1 MTDASPRPDDDETVP
16 QDVPDTPEDDSDD
29 AAREHDAAQE
39 PEAVGEA
46 AEGTEP
52 GEQSQDPQ
60 DTHDA
65 DGPPATGTTHQAGG
79 TQDAEDSADTA
90 QHTLARLL
98 TQTAR
103 GDQSAFAQFYEATAE
118 VVYGLALLMH
128 EDVEGAQTAMVAVY
142 HHLWDQADERARDL
156 RLQSAAAESLADHVA
171 AEDAQR
177 AQHDRPNSPGGQS
190 SPDGTAS
197 TNSAASADTTDGA
210 QPNSGRSAEP
220 AYRPSEHELVLEW
233 LIPLAHRIM
242 VERFRE
248 GTVEPISLTV
258 VSSGGVAGLPEEVLE
273 DFAPLSDSQIQVL
286 ALCYLSGMTHR
297 EAAAEV
303 RSALPAVKSRLRDA
317 MTRLHTVRSGRV
329 DVDDPILR
337 AAVTRRDLERGAGV
351 NRNFSDDIDTDL
363 QRGLLVELAE
373 VYAMDAV
380 DDRERALL
388 DEYALNAEDAVAQR
402 WDTRVLAAR
411 RTLAEIFTTHPVTP
425 PRHLLE
431 EMMLDLSD
439 QEVGMSMV
447 EEVSTHTEEAPKR
460 QPVVK
465 RWMVV
470 TGFIVVLVLAA
481 FLIWR
486 FTIGQD
492 VQERVDEAEDVAT
505 SEQVELEEGGTAQL
519 VVSEE
524 EDLGYAEFTDV
535 EAMDGLTYQVWL
547 LPAGEGQPSSLG
559 SFSAEELS
567 DETVELRGI
576 GSYERLAVTA
586 EEIAG
591 AERPTGEVVVE
602 IPLSPEASSGPTY
615 GGPTSD

>member
-1 MTDASPRPDDDETVP
+1 MGLGFTKLEPMTDASPRPDDDAP
-16 QDVPDTPEDDSDD
+16 RPEDSAQESDPGTDQEHQGHQEPGQEPGHTVADSDAASD
-29 AAREHDAAQE
+29 A
-39 PEAVGEA
+39 
-46 AEGTEP
+46 
-52 GEQSQDPQ
+52 GEQNVSDVA
-60 DTHDA
+60 DVA
-65 DGPPATGTTHQAGG
+65 DGP
-79 TQDAEDSADTA
+79 AEDEPAASTEDS
-90 QHTLARLL
+90 QPTLARLL
-98 TQTAR
+98 TRTAG
-103 GDQSAFAQFYEATAE
+103 GDQAAFAQFYEATAD

-128 EDVEGAQTAMVAVY
+128 EDVDGAQTAMVAVY

-171 AEDAQR
+171 AQEE
-177 AQHDRPNSPGGQS
+177 G
-190 SPDGTAS
+190 PDTG
-197 TNSAASADTTDGA
+197 
-210 QPNSGRSAEP
+210 EP
-220 AYRPSEHELVLEW
+220 AYRPDEHELVLEW

-248 GTVEPISLTV
+248 GAVTPIRLTV
-258 VSSGGVAGLPEEVLE
+258 VESGGVAGLPEEVLE

-286 ALCYLSGMTHR
+286 ALCYLSGMTHQ
-297 EAAAEV
+297 EAASHV

-351 NRNFSDDIDTDL
+351 NRNFSDRIDTDL
-363 QRGLLVELAE
+363 KRELLVELSE

-388 DEYALNAEDAVAQR
+388 DEDALNAAESVAQR

-411 RTLAEIFTTHPVTP
+411 RTLAEIFTSHPVQP

-439 QEVGMSMV
+439 QEVGMTMV
-447 EEVSTHTEEAPKR
+447 EEVSTRTEEGPKR

-470 TGFIVVLVLAA
+470 TGLIVVVLLAA
-481 FLIWR
+481 VMIWR
-486 FTIGQD
+486 LTIGQD
-492 VQERVDEAEDVAT
+492 VQERVDEADDVA
-505 SEQVELEEGGTAQL
+505 SSDQVEMAEGGTAQ
-519 VVSEE
+519 VVISEE
-524 EDLGYAEFTDV
+524 EDLGYAEFAEV
-535 EAMDGLTYQVWL
+535 QAVDGMTYQVWL
-547 LPAGEGQPSSLG
+547 LPGGEGQPSSLG

-576 GSYERLAVTA
+576 SSYARLAVTA

>member
-1 MTDASPRPDDDETVP
+1 MTDASPRPDDDAAR
-16 QDVPDTPEDDSDD
+16 PEDLDGGSPTTD
-29 AAREHDAAQE
+29 
-39 PEAVGEA
+39 
-46 AEGTEP
+46 GTE
-52 GEQSQDPQ
+52 
-60 DTHDA
+60 
-65 DGPPATGTTHQAGG
+65 QAGDGAAGTADEAPVG
-79 TQDAEDSADTA
+79 TQDETPVETPNEAPDGPAPQPAAESAEDS
-90 QHTLARLL
+90 QPTLARLL
-98 TQTAR
+98 TRTAR
-103 GDQSAFAQFYEATAE
+103 GDQAAFAQFYEATAD

-128 EDVEGAQTAMVAVY
+128 EDVDGAQTAMVAVY

-171 AEDAQR
+171 AQEE
-177 AQHDRPNSPGGQS
+177 G
-190 SPDGTAS
+190 PDS
-197 TNSAASADTTDGA
+197 D
-210 QPNSGRSAEP
+210 EP
-220 AYRPSEHELVLEW
+220 AYRPEEHELVLEW

-248 GTVEPISLTV
+248 GAVRPIELTV
-258 VSSGGVAGLPEEVLE
+258 VDSGGVAGLPEEVLE

-286 ALCYLSGMTHR
+286 ALCYLSGMNHH
-297 EAAAEV
+297 EAAAQV
-303 RSALPAVKSRLRDA
+303 NSALPAVKSRLRDA

-351 NRNFSDDIDTDL
+351 NRNFSDRIDTDL
-363 QRGLLVELAE
+363 RRELLVELSE

-380 DDRERALL
+380 DDRERSLL
-388 DEYALNAEDAVAQR
+388 DEEALNASESVAQR

-411 RTLAEIFTTHPVTP
+411 RTLAEIFTSHPVDP

-439 QEVGMSMV
+439 QEVGMTMV
-447 EEVSTHTEEAPKR
+447 EEVSTHTEEGPKR

-470 TGFIVVLVLAA
+470 TGLIVVVVLAA
-481 FLIWR
+481 VMIWR
-486 FTIGQD
+486 LTIGQD
-492 VQERVDEAEDVAT
+492 VQERVDEADDVA
-505 SEQVELEEGGTAQL
+505 SSDEVEMAEGGTAQL

-524 EDLGYAEFTDV
+524 EDLGYAEFDEV
-535 EAMDGLTYQVWL
+535 APVDGMTYQVWL
-547 LPAGEGQPSSLG
+547 LPDGEGQPSSLG

-567 DETVELRGI
+567 EETVELRGI
-576 GSYERLAVTA
+576 GTYDRLSVTA

-602 IPLSPEASSGPTY
+602 IPLSTEASSGPTY
-615 GGPTSD
+615 GGPTGG